1 MCSRFWTSK
10 GVTYPIN
17 SSLTILKVGRPPTNR
32 VSFNTN
38 NCGQKGKNIM
48 TSYNLD
54 SIRAALTKGDKTASK
69 NATSAKTNY
78 WKPTIGEHDIRFLP
92 VQSSTGEPFQE
103 VLYYD
108 KLADKRVVA
117 PYGFG
122 MPDPVKEQFDVLRR
136 TKEGWEIAK
145 HLRAK
150 ERFYAVVIVRGEEAK
165 GPQVWEFSKDTRDA
179 VYGIL
184 SHKDNV
190 DEDLFS
196 PEVGYDFTC
205 SVTPVIEG
213 GKPRIFNGS
222 PVKQINLQARKKPS
236 PLSKDKAQAKG
247 WLDAIPNLEDMF
259 KRQCK
264 NTEELHEV
272 LENFVAK
279 LSSGPTSGESGTDHT
294 ETRMRSEEHTS
305 EL

>member
-1 MCSRFWTSK
+1 MA
-10 GVTYPIN
+10 
-17 SSLTILKVGRPPTNR
+17 
-32 VSFNTN
+32 
-38 NCGQKGKNIM
+38 
-48 TSYNLD
+48 SYNLD
-54 SIRAALTKGDKTASK
+54 SIKAALTKGDKTASTK
-69 NATSAKTNY
+69 SSATSKTAY

-92 VQSSTGEPFQE
+92 VNSSGGEPFQE

-108 KLADKRVVA
+108 KLTDRRIVA

-122 MPDPVKEQFDVLRR
+122 MTDPIKEQFDSLRKS
-136 TKEGWEIAK
+136 KEGWEIAK

-179 VYGIL
+179 IYGIL

-190 DEDLFS
+190 DEDMFS

-205 SVTPVIEG
+205 AVTPVIEN
-213 GKPRIFNGS
+213 GKPRMFNGS

-236 PLSKDKAQAKG
+236 PLSKDKNQVKT
-247 WLDAIPNLEDMF
+247 WLDAVPNLEDMF

-264 NTEELHEV
+264 DSEELHVV

-279 LSSGPTSGESGTDHT
+279 LSGEPSSGDTGTDLT
-294 ETRMRSEEHTS
+294 EARTGRAANNPAADK
-305 EL
+305 LDDAFADL